1 MTQDPT
7 AQVLTQDKTQTEQ
20 TKQTKQTEQTGSQTA
35 LQPKEGEAGQAVE
48 SIVVRWPEWPTSK
61 PGPRTTPD
69 PAGTKGINRI
79 RREQVTPY
87 VYDQETGASVEP
99 EEQKTTG
106 EQMLGKRKQRLL

>member
-20 TKQTKQTEQTGSQTA
+20 IGQTDSQTA
-35 LQPKEGEAGQAVE
+35 LQPKEGETGQAVE
-48 SIVVRWPEWPTSK
+48 SLQVRWPEWPTSK
-61 PGPRTTPD
+61 PGPRTTPA
-69 PAGTKGINRI
+69 PAGTKAINRI

-87 VYDQETGASVEP
+87 VYDQETGESVQP
-99 EEQKTTG
+99 KEQKTTG